1 MEIKELVSLQR
12 EYFYKK
18 ETYDVNFRL
27 KVLKEIKEL
36 LFKYKDRFIEAF
48 KEDYNKCE
56 FDVISTE
63 FGLVIQEINYML
75 KHLRKLSKPKRVKTS
90 IVNFPSKGYLVQEPY
105 GVVLIMAPWNYPLQ
119 LTLEPLIGAI
129 ASGNTAILKPASYT
143 KNVSQVIYDMF
154 VISTPTILKTL
165 ITSDLSISNG

>member
-48 KEDYNKCE
+48 KEDYNKCD

-63 FGLVIQEINYML
+63 FGLVILVINFML

-119 LTLEPLIGAI
+119 LTLEP
-129 ASGNTAILKPASYT
+129 
-143 KNVSQVIYDMF
+143 
-154 VISTPTILKTL
+154 
-165 ITSDLSISNG
+165 